1 MRDRCQGCERVVP
14 PDEREHVPEGWLG
27 ACQVC
32 GAWMRL
38 TTNWRPWPHV
48 NWLLRRA
55 VGAPTSVQ
63 GDEPDLIPGLRS
75 TSTRQPRA
83 PIVEL
88 PVRSLV
94 LWPTRPRLVQPRL
107 F

>member
-1 MRDRCQGCERVVP
+1 MRDRCPGSEQVVP
-14 PDEREHVPEGWLG
+14 PEEREQAPEGWLG
-27 ACQVC
+27 GCQVC
-32 GAWMRL
+32 GAWVRL
-38 TTNWRPWPHV
+38 TTNWRPRPHV
-48 NWLLRRA
+48 NWLKRRT

-63 GDEPDLIPGLRS
+63 DDEPGSIPGLRS
-75 TSTRQPRA
+75 TSTLWPLA

-88 PVRSLV
+88 PARSLV